1 MSEIIDLMR
10 YWIEEG
16 IHALGYVGIA
26 LIMCVENLF
35 PPIPSELVMPFAGF
49 LVVRGEFTLVGIILA
64 GTIGSVVGAVILYY
78 IGLWADELIVR
89 NFLRRFGKYFFLSES
104 DLDRAMDFFNRYR
117 QPVVFF
123 GRLIPII
130 RSLISLPAGM
140 NRMPLGTFL
149 LFTTLGS
156 AIWTTLLSV
165 AGLILAENWES
176 ILEYIDRY
184 QKFTLIV
191 LILAVII
198 FVVVRVRSYLNNKNV
213 SNEPTSKA

>member
-1 MSEIIDLMR
+1 MSEIIDQMR
-10 YWIEEG
+10 IWIEQG
-16 IHALGYVGIA
+16 IQALGYVGIA
-26 LIMCVENLF
+26 LIMCIENLF
-35 PPIPSELVMPFAGF
+35 PPIPSELVMPLAGF
-49 LVVRGEFTLVGIILA
+49 LVVKGEFTLLGIILA
-64 GTIGSVVGAVILYY
+64 GTIGSVVGAIILYY
-78 IGLWADELIVR
+78 IGLWADEPIVR
-89 NFLRRFGKYFFLSES
+89 NFIRRFGRYFFLSES

-149 LFTTLGS
+149 IFTTLGS
-156 AIWTTLLSV
+156 AIWTTVLSV
-165 AGLILAENWES
+165 AGLILAENWEL
-176 ILEYIDRY
+176 ILDYVDRY

-198 FVVVRVRSYLNNKNV
+198 FIVMRVRSYLQNKSV
-213 SNEPTSKA
+213 SDPTSKA